1 MPHERYSEKKI
12 KTPKKVAKKST
23 SKKAA
28 GKTGGDFP
36 IVGIG
41 ASAGGLEAF
50 ETFFSHMPEACNMA
64 FVLIQH
70 LDPTHK
76 SIMASL
82 LERHTTIKVREIS
95 DGDKVEANHI
105 YLNPPD
111 KYVEIINGTLT
122 LTDRPE
128 RYGSALPINHFFRS
142 LSEDQK
148 NRAIC
153 IVLSGTGTDGT
164 LGLKCIKAEGGIA
177 FVQDE
182 KEAKYDGMPRSAI
195 DTGLADFVLPV
206 AKMPAELIKYVEHP
220 YMSEAV
226 SSEDQFRQ
234 SAAKI
239 FTLIRS
245 RTGHDFSNYKVNT
258 IRRRI
263 GRRMAVHHI
272 DHIVDYLKY
281 LKQSESEIDILFK
294 EFLITV
300 TNFFR
305 DPEVFELLE
314 EKYIPEMLKK
324 RPADA
329 PVRVWVPGC
338 ATGEEAYSL
347 AIILLEVMR
356 KMGKHFN
363 VQVFATDIDPDAIAY
378 ARTGIYPV
386 SIEAD
391 LSPERLKRFFIKE
404 DKGYKVRKQV
414 RELVVF
420 AMQNLLTDPPFS
432 RLDLVSCRNL
442 LIYFDS
448 NLQKKVIPLFHYTL
462 YNDALLLLG
471 PSESIGEFA
480 DLFSVLNSKW
490 KLFKRKGALP
500 RRVELYPLLPHFAR
514 GTEEVEG
521 APKRAFS
528 TIDFRQL
535 TEKLIL
541 ESYTPPSVLL
551 DEKCNILYFHGD
563 TEKYLSPPRGEPTFN
578 ILKMAHKNISG
589 KLTMA
594 LHQALKNREEVIHEV
609 SLPHNDKLLTFDL
622 IVRPFIEPTSNEML
636 VMVIF
641 EDKVLQEKVK
651 EKRVKSESDD
661 KDQCIVTLEHELQST
676 KEYLQSTIE
685 ELETSNEELKSM
697 NEELQSTNEEL
708 QSTNEELETSKEEL
722 QSTNEELATV
732 NSELRSKVDEL
743 SRSNDDLNNLLAST
757 QIGTI
762 FLDRNL
768 KIKRFTPEM
777 KKIFNLIET
786 DIDRPIR
793 DITST
798 IDCNHL
804 DTYAGVVLHT
814 LHMKELNVSTRE
826 GAHYCMRIV
835 PYRTVDNVI
844 DGVVITFFNITEIK
858 KIEFELRNALDYA
871 KSIVDTVREPLLVL
885 DHELKVL
892 SASRSFYEKFH
903 VKQKETEGKRIYD
916 LGSGQWDIPGLREL
930 LEQIIPANSSFDDYK
945 VFYTSPATGKQTVV
959 LNARRIDQVGEQP
972 HKILLSMELVAGE

>member
-1 MPHERYSEKKI
+1 MS
-12 KTPKKVAKKST
+12 PKVVS
-23 SKKAA
+23 
-28 GKTGGDFP
+28 KTGEVFP
-36 IVGIG
+36 IVGMG

-50 ETFFSHMPEACNMA
+50 EAFFSHMPDACNMA

-82 LERHTTIKVREIS
+82 LERHTAMKVTEIS
-95 DGDKVEANHI
+95 DGTKVEVNHI

-128 RYGSALPINHFFRS
+128 SYGSALPIDHFFRS
-142 LSEDQK
+142 LSEDQR

-153 IVLSGTGTDGT
+153 IIFSGTGTDGT
-164 LGLKCIKAEGGIA
+164 LGLRCIKAEGGLA

-206 AKMPAELIKYVEHP
+206 AKIPAELTKYVEHP
-220 YMSEAV
+220 YMSEAT
-226 SSEDQFRQ
+226 SSEDQFKQ
-234 SAAKI
+234 NASKI

-263 GRRMAVHHI
+263 GRRMAVHHL
-272 DHIVDYLKY
+272 DHIRDYLKY
-281 LKQSESEIDILFK
+281 LKQNESEIDILFK

-314 EKYIPEMLKK
+314 EKYIPEILKE
-324 RPADA
+324 RPSHA

-338 ATGEEAYSL
+338 ATGEEAYSI

-363 VQVFATDIDPDAIAY
+363 VQVFATDIDPDAIEY
-378 ARTGIYPV
+378 ARAGIYPV

-391 LSPERLKRFFIKE
+391 ISPEQLKRYFSKE
-404 DKGYKVRKQV
+404 ENRYRVRKQV

-420 AMQNLLTDPPFS
+420 ASQNLLTDPPFS

-442 LIYFDS
+442 LIYLDG
-448 NLQKKVIPLFHYTL
+448 NIQKKVIPLFHYTL
-462 YNDALLLLG
+462 YSDAILLLG

-500 RRVELYPLLPHFAR
+500 RKVEPYSLMPHFS
-514 GTEEVEG
+514 GGSEQIEEP
-521 APKRAFS
+521 PKRPFS
-528 TIDFRQL
+528 TIDFRHL

-541 ESYTPPSVLL
+541 DSYTPPSVLV
-551 DEKCNILYFHGD
+551 DEKYNILYFHGD
-563 TEKYLSPPRGEPTFN
+563 TRKYLSPPKGEPTFN

-589 KLTMA
+589 KLTTA
-594 LHQALKNREEVIHEV
+594 LHQALKNRKEVAHEV
-609 SLPHNDKLLTFDL
+609 SLPHNDKLISFDL
-622 IVRPFIEPTSNEML
+622 IVRPFMEPTSNEML

-641 EDKVLQEKVK
+641 EDKILKEKVK
-651 EKRVKSESDD
+651 DKRVKGEADD
-661 KDQCIVTLEHELQST
+661 KDQCIVGLEQELQST

-685 ELETSNEELKSM
+685 ELETSNEELKST

-722 QSTNEELATV
+722 QSTNEELSTV

-762 FLDRNL
+762 FLDRQL
-768 KIKRFTPEM
+768 KIKRFTPAM
-777 KKIFNLIET
+777 KQIFNLIET

-798 IDCNHL
+798 IDCDHL
-804 DTYAGVVLHT
+804 DTYAGAVLHT
-814 LHMKELNVSTRE
+814 LHMKELNLNTRE
-826 GAHYCMRIV
+826 GAHYCMRIM

-844 DGVVITFFNITEIK
+844 DGVVITFFNITETR
-858 KIEFELRNALDYA
+858 KIELELRNALDYSR
-871 KSIVDTVREPLLVL
+871 SIVDTVREPLLVL
-885 DHELKVL
+885 DHNLNVL
-892 SASRSFYEKFH
+892 SASRSFYEKF
-903 VKQKETEGKRIYD
+903 KMDRKETEGKRIYD
-916 LGSGQWDIPGLREL
+916 LGKGQWDIPELREL

-945 VFYTSPATGKQTVV
+945 MFFSFPDMKNQMVL
-959 LNARRIDQVGEQP
+959 LNARRIDKVGDQP
-972 HKILLSMELVAGE
+972 HNILLSMELVAGK